1 MNISIS
7 VTIYTPWFIPKY
19 HPATQDEG
27 DAESGI
33 QVSKYNIE
41 KLAHLRTELLRGRGP
56 TYRPPS
62 ACGILQFITAAGGSP
77 ELN

>member
-1 MNISIS
+1 MAGKAGHNINYLIQ
-7 VTIYTPWFIPKY
+7 
-19 HPATQDEG
+19 AQDEG

-62 ACGILQFITAAGGSP
+62 GRLGMRSP
-77 ELN
+77 

>member
-41 KLAHLRTELLRGRGP
+41 KL
-56 TYRPPS
+56 
-62 ACGILQFITAAGGSP
+62 GSP
-77 ELN
+77 SYGAAAWKGTNLQTTISLWYSAIHHSGGRVTRA